1 MVCMRTDKAN
11 RLSIL
16 FACFCKENR
25 IYSKMHSYKY
35 IQCNLYST
43 FLVLLR
49 LQSPTKKQKNIDR

>member
-25 IYSKMHSYKY
+25 IYSKMRSYNNSV
-35 IQCNLYST
+35 IFTVLY
-43 FLVLLR
+43 LR
-49 LQSPTKKQKNIDR
+49 TTAFVVSDEETKKYR